1 MLSEFSAQDTVALLA
16 MSCLVAAPTYIVIMG
31 LIYLLQR
38 WWAYATISEV
48 GDSWIIKVLIK
59 VSFHKRELFEFKNF
73 WGDEISE
80 LRTISP
86 FGNVYDDDETFVI
99 KCGTVFALLPSIIF
113 LTIYFWEAALILVV
127 LALLTKLSRVVIT
140 VKRKLQD

>member
-140 VKRKLQD
+140 VRRKLQD